1 MTSLALGVL
10 KGRMKTKF
18 FAETGQEQSQEK
30 LHIYVCI
37 YYPRLAFERSR
48 LNCARRNR
56 APSLRDERLV
66 QRFSHNF
73 PRQ

>member
-30 LHIYVCI
+30 LHIYIILSASRV
-37 YYPRLAFERSR
+37 RAF
-48 LNCARRNR
+48 AT
-56 APSLRDERLV
+56 
-66 QRFSHNF
+66 
-73 PRQ
+73 